1 MNSLA
6 GILGSARSG
15 DVSLAGSKQ
24 PHCWDVTEEGGCVSV
39 GGGAEEQNNNNKNK
53 KKQCTDLKKK
63 KSNARISKP
72 CLRCRGNPAGPW
84 VDLSCAVP

>member
-63 KSNARISKP
+63 KKQ
-72 CLRCRGNPAGPW
+72 CT
-84 VDLSCAVP
+84 DFKAVPAVQR